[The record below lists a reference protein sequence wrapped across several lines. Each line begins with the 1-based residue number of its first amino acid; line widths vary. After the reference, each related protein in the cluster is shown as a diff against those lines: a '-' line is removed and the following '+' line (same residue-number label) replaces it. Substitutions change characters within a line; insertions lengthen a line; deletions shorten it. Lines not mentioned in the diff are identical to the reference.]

1 MKIQFHKY
9 QGAGNDFVM
18 IDNRDENLSAT
29 DEKSIR
35 FLCNRKFGIGADGL
49 IFIQNSDKA
58 DFEMVYFNSNG
69 KIGSMCGNGA
79 RCAVMYAARL
89 DIVKGMQTTFYAYD
103 GIHKGIIEKSGR
115 VKVTM
120 GDVKK
125 IEVKA
130 GRYILDTGS
139 PHYVTFVKDISEI
152 NVKEEG
158 RKIRYNKTYKEKG
171 INVNFAELSKEGDI
185 AMRTYERGVEKET
198 LSCGTGT
205 VAVAIAVSLKKKNNQ
220 PEQSYTI
227 QATGGTLNVSFE
239 KVKTI
244 FKNIWLEGPAE
255 KVFEGELEV

>member
-35 FLCNRKFGIGADGL
+35 LLCNRKFGIGADGL
-49 IFIQNSDKA
+49 IFIQNSDHA

-79 RCAVMYAARL
+79 RCTVLYAARL
-89 DIVKGMQTTFYAYD
+89 DIVKGMQTSFFAYD

-120 GDVKK
+120 SDVKK
-125 IEVKA
+125 VEVKA

-139 PHYVTFVKDISEI
+139 PHYVTFVKDISDV

-158 RKIRYNKTYKEKG
+158 RKIRYNKTFKEKG
-171 INVNFAELSKEGDI
+171 INVNFVELDKDGKIS
-185 AMRTYERGVEKET
+185 MRTYERGVENET

-205 VAVAIAVSLKKKNNQ
+205 VAVAIAVSLKRKNKNT
-220 PEQSYTI
+220 EQSYPI
-227 QATGGTLNVSFE
+227 QATGGELNVSFE
-239 KVKTI
+239 KVRNT
-244 FKNIWLEGPAE
+244 FKNIWLEGPVE
-255 KVFEGELEV
+255 KVFEGEMDI

>member
-1 MKIQFHKY
+1 MKIHFHKY
-9 QGAGNDFVM
+9 QGAGNDFIM

-49 IFIQNSDKA
+49 IFIQNSKLA

-79 RCAVMYAARL
+79 RCTVAYAARL
-89 DIVKGMQTTFYAYD
+89 DIVKGMQTNFYAYD

-120 GDVKK
+120 ADVKK
-125 IEVKA
+125 VEVKA
-130 GRYILDTGS
+130 GHYILDTGS
-139 PHYVTFVKDISEI
+139 PHYVRFVKELSKV

-158 RKIRYNKTYKEKG
+158 RKIRCNKIYKEKG
-171 INVNFAELSKEGDI
+171 INVNFAELKKDGEIS
-185 AMRTYERGVEKET
+185 MRTYERGVEKET

-205 VAVAIAVSLKKKNNQ
+205 VAVAIAVSLKKKSM
-220 PEQSYTI
+220 ESHQSYPI
-227 QATGGTLNVSFE
+227 RATGGELNVSFE
-239 KVKTI
+239 RVKTV
-244 FKNIWLEGPAE
+244 FKNIWLEGPTE

>member
-18 IDNRDENLSAT
+18 IDNRDENLSTT

-125 IEVKA
+125 VEVKA

-158 RKIRYNKTYKEKG
+158 RKIRYNKIYKEKG

-185 AMRTYERGVEKET
+185 TMRTYERGVEKET

-220 PEQSYTI
+220 PEQSYMI

-239 KVKTI
+239 KIKST